1 MEHLLKYAETRSQRQ
16 VIEALI
22 KEPNRKLAAIML
34 GIEERNVYKALQRVR
49 AKAALSGECPD
60 RDLNYPLPYGQQIKG
75 TSTLIDKK
83 TGETRLQWIKTNVDD
98 ETRDQMMRDAIEALK
113 DDLPKYEPVACK
125 ATTVSNLATV
135 YTLTDCHVGMRA
147 WNQET
152 QSGDWDL
159 DIAEQVL
166 TDTFAALVK
175 STPNS
180 ETAVVA
186 QLGDWLHQDN
196 INPLT
201 PTSGHVLDAD
211 GRYSK
216 VVSVAVRI
224 LRRVIAMTLQ
234 KHKRV
239 IVLMAEG
246 NHDLS
251 SSIWM
256 REMFKAVYEKEPRV
270 SVIDTP
276 LPYYIHKHGQVMLAW
291 HHGHLKKNDQLPI
304 LFAAQFPEIWGATK
318 KRYAHTG
325 HRHHV
330 EEKEHSGMTVVQ
342 HPTLAARDAYA
353 ARGGW
358 IAERKATAITYD
370 SEFGEVGRV
379 TVTPE
384 MVAPKLGTTL
394 PKKGTKR

>member
-1 MEHLLKYAETRSQRQ
+1 MEHLLKYCENDHQRNI
-16 VIEALI
+16 IEACI
-22 KEPNRKLAAIML
+22 KYETKAEAAKHV
-34 GIEERNVYKALQRVR
+34 GIAERNVFKHLKAVR
-49 AKAALSGECPD
+49 ARAAIAGECPE

-75 TSTLIDKK
+75 TSTLVDKR
-83 TGETRLQWIKTNVDD
+83 TGETRLQWIKTTV
-98 ETRDQMMRDAIEALK
+98 EEEARELAIRMAIDALK
-113 DDLPKYEPVACK
+113 EDLPRYEPVVKDA
-125 ATTVSNLATV
+125 ATVADLATV

-166 TDTFAALVK
+166 TDTFGALVECA
-175 STPNS
+175 PNAG
-180 ETAVVA
+180 TAVVA

-224 LRRVIAMTLQ
+224 LRRVIGMALS
-234 KHKRV
+234 KHDQV

-251 SSIWM
+251 SSIWL
-256 REMFKAVYEKEPRV
+256 REMFKAVYENEPRV

-276 LPYYIHKHGQVMLAW
+276 LPYYIYQHGQVMLAW
-291 HHGHLKKNDQLPI
+291 HHGHLRKNDQLPI
-304 LFAAQFPEIWGATK
+304 LFAAQFPEIWGSTK
-318 KRYAHTG
+318 KRFAHTG

-358 IAERKATAITYD
+358 IAERKATAITYHR
-370 SEFGEVGRV
+370 EHGEVGRV

-384 MVAPKLGTTL
+384 MVRK
-394 PKKGTKR
+394 